1 MKHCVLRNAQDLQ
14 TFKQSDFDKKP
25 VIVFIYMEGC
35 PHCDVMKPEWEKF
48 KHKSTVP
55 SLEINSS
62 LITMLDSKQPYLKNV
77 MQNVH
82 SFPDLKYYNNKN
94 MGNAY
99 NGERSNEAFLKFVKD
114 NLKKEADEKKSVK
127 SVKSVK
133 KDADKKKKEKSVKEE
148 SDKKKKEADKKKKEA
163 DKKKKEADKKKKEA
177 DKKKK
182 EADKKKK

>member
-1 MKHCVLRNAQDLQ
+1 
-14 TFKQSDFDKKP
+14 
-25 VIVFIYMEGC
+25 
-35 PHCDVMKPEWEKF
+35 
-48 KHKSTVP
+48 
-55 SLEINSS
+55 
-62 LITMLDSKQPYLKNV
+62 

-133 KDADKKKKEKSVKEE
+133 KDADKKKKE
-148 SDKKKKEADKKKKEA
+148 ADKKKKEA
-163 DKKKKEADKKKKEA
+163 DKKKK
-177 DKKKK
+177 
-182 EADKKKK
+182 